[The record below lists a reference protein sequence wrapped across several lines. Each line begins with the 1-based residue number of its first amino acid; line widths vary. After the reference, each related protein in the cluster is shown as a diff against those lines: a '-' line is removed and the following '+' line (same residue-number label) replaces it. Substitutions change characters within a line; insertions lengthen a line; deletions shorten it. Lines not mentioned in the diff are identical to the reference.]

1 MKMTGRRKQENGIDV
16 HVIQSGA
23 TLGELLLSTTLSSAL
38 LAILSAN
45 RQQWKKKKNLDPD
58 KTEHDPTIVSLY
70 YIYSFILFIW
80 CIYMKIL

>member
-45 RQQWKKKKNLDPD
+45 RQQWKKR
-58 KTEHDPTIVSLY
+58 
-70 YIYSFILFIW
+70 
-80 CIYMKIL
+80 KI